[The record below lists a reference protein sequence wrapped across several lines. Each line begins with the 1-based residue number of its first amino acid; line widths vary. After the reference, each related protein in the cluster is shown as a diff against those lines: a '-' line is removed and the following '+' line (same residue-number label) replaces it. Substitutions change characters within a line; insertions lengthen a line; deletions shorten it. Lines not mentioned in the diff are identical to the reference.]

1 MLLLIILFCIWDDY
15 DNKNNEKEK
24 EIEFEVICLN
34 IIGVLIIGSI
44 SPSNPAFSA
53 IEKLMLISW
62 FIVK

>member
-1 MLLLIILFCIWDDY
+1 LLLLIILFCIWDDY